1 MGMVVTVPRFVMRFV
16 MHEWLITL
24 LLTPGLRL
32 ARQISRA
39 FLEEQLSG
47 TSTAVAPPRVFAIDA
62 WLEMQW
68 RLSVEAGRLPEARLL
83 SRMEE
88 RLLWQ
93 EIITSEQDNQGAFTL
108 LQPVLAAEQALQ
120 ARFDERFPHRVTLL
134 RALHEESDHGIH
146 RVSRFERIEDT
157 DEARNRP
164 EWTAGIDATWLQT
177 LGERGSLL
185 RWIGNAV

>member
-1 MGMVVTVPRFVMRFV
+1 MTTHVDLGIFREHLAAGR
-16 MHEWLITL
+16 L

-47 TSTAVAPPRVFAIDA
+47 TSTAVAPPKVFAIDA

-88 RLLWQ
+88 RLLWL
-93 EIITSEQDNQGAFTL
+93 EIINFEQDNQGAFTL

-120 ARFDERFPHRVTLL
+120 AR
-134 RALHEESDHGIH
+134 HE
-146 RVSRFERIEDT
+146 
-157 DEARNRP
+157 
-164 EWTAGIDATWLQT
+164 
-177 LGERGSLL
+177 
-185 RWIGNAV
+185 